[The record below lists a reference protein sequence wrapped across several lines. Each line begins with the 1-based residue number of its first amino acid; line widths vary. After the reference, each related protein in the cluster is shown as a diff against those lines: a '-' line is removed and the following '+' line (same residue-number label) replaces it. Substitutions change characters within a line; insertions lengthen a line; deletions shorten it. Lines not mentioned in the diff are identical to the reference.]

1 MSVRRGWLVAL
12 LLIGT
17 MVLAPVALR
26 AQTDTTA
33 VTHTTTT
40 QDEHHDFPWGLLGL
54 LGLLGLMP
62 RKHRDVHVHEVPAR
76 PVPPRDDRID
86 PTPPPRSDRIDPT
99 PPPRV

>member
-1 MSVRRGWLVAL
+1 MSVRRGWMVAL
-12 LLIGT
+12 LLIAT
-17 MVLAPVALR
+17 MVLAPVAIR

-40 QDEHHDFPWGLLGL
+40 TEDDDDYDFPWGLLGL

-62 RKHRDVHVHEVPAR
+62 RKRPDVHVREEVYTR

-86 PTPPPRSDRIDPT
+86 PTPPP
-99 PPPRV
+99 PRV

>member
-12 LLIGT
+12 LLIAAMAG
-17 MVLAPVALR
+17 APMALR

-40 QDEHHDFPWGLLGL
+40 TEDDDSDFPWGLLGL
-54 LGLLGLMP
+54 LGLLGLIP
-62 RKHRDVHVHEVPAR
+62 RKARDVHVHDTHVHAR
-76 PVPPRDDRID
+76 TVPPRDDRV
-86 PTPPPRSDRIDPT
+86 DPT